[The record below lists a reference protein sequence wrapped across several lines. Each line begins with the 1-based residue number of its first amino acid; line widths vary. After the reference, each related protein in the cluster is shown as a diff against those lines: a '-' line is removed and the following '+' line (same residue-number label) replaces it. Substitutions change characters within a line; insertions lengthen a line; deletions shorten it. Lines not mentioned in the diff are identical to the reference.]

1 MNKSNFSKI
10 LPLLLMLFLAIGV
23 YVGSQMNIGDSLEHI
38 FSIKYTD
45 KEKIND
51 VLNLITND
59 YVDDVSQ
66 GDLTEKTIEGLL
78 QSLDPHSSYIPPQDL
93 DELEES
99 MHGKFFGIGVQFRQW
114 HDTVVVIKVID
125 GGPSKKAG
133 ILAGDRL
140 VSANGISLIGIANDS
155 IMGLLKGPINTKVMV
170 GIRRNET
177 KENLKITIIRG
188 IIPMESVVAAYL
200 VNDSTAYVKVDRF
213 AENTTKEFRKAIMNL
228 GYDNVKA
235 IIVDL
240 QDNGGGLLNTAISLT
255 DEFLPEGKTIVY
267 TQGRKRK
274 KEVAISTAQE
284 MFQGKKVV
292 VLVNESSA
300 SASEIFAGAIQDND
314 RGYIIGRRTFGKGLV
329 QEQINLPDK
338 SAIRLTVARYYT
350 ATGRCIQKPY
360 DEGTTSYY
368 HEISSRYKHGEMV
381 NSDSAIFNDS
391 LKYIT
396 KGGRT
401 VYGGG
406 GIMPDIYVPVDTTI
420 NFWFYNMLQANGII
434 NEFVFEY
441 YDSHRRVLLKKYKT
455 DYEFIKYFK
464 IDSEMMTGLVKES
477 KKAGIEWPP
486 NLSPTII
493 NEIKVFMKARLASD
507 LYGNSSLYKVL
518 NQRDK
523 TYLKAIE
530 FLKTYPSLEV

>member
-23 YVGSQMNIGDSLEHI
+23 YVGSQMNIGDSLEQI

-93 DELEES
+93 NELEES

-155 IMGLLKGPINTKVMV
+155 IMGLLKGPINTKVIV

-329 QEQINLPDK
+329 QEQINLPDN

-406 GIMPDIYVPVDTTI
+406 GIMPDIYVPVDTTV

-441 YDSHRRVLLKKYKT
+441 YDSHRKDLLKKYKT
-455 DYEFIKYFK
+455 DFEFIKYFK
-464 IDSEMMTGLVKES
+464 IDNEMMTGLVKES
-477 KKAGIEWPP
+477 KKAGIEWPS